1 MPLGVS
7 YANHREELP
16 RHRRR
21 RRIQSPRAGCR
32 AAHPHHRRARR
43 GAPSRGRGLR
53 QGRRR
58 QEHLDAASR
67 GRSARPGASDC
78 DPGRGLQ
85 RPLTGAHGRC
95 PGGAVRSRQ
104 PQGRAPADQERD
116 RRLLDGLADP
126 GVGGAR
132 VRERGARR
140 VPYVARHEGVRAP
153 RRDPRVLRVGSARS
167 ADVRSAA
174 GSRADRPV
182 RRFSR
187 AADLVPA
194 RDDPFRGGT
203 GRGRALGGRAVEG
216 TQSRPRLRREHER
229 LLLPRLQRH
238 QAALRLSPGR
248 PRAWRSPASG
258 PSRSIPS
265 LHGTAIAGS
274 LSRNCPKHPLAG
286 PWTTSRS
293 NFWTAS
299 NRQGASR

>member
-1 MPLGVS
+1 MISAYCSASSLRPRWPRFSWHFDECERVAQPGVDATANQLQCWRARCGTV
-7 YANHREELP
+7 YAEGSQREALP

-21 RRIQSPRAGCR
+21 RRIQNPRAGCR

-53 QGRRR
+53 QGRGR
-58 QEHLDAASR
+58 QEHVDAASR

-95 PGGAVRSRQ
+95 PGRAVRSRQ

-116 RRLLDGLADP
+116 RGLLDGLADP

-140 VPYVARHEGVRAP
+140 VAHVARHEGVCSP

-187 AADLVPA
+187 A
-194 RDDPFRGGT
+194 RG
-203 GRGRALGGRAVEG
+203 
-216 TQSRPRLRREHER
+216 PR
-229 LLLPRLQRH
+229 
-238 QAALRLSPGR
+238 SC
-248 PRAWRSPASG
+248 S
-258 PSRSIPS
+258 
-265 LHGTAIAGS
+265 
-274 LSRNCPKHPLAG
+274 
-286 PWTTSRS
+286 
-293 NFWTAS
+293 
-299 NRQGASR
+299 